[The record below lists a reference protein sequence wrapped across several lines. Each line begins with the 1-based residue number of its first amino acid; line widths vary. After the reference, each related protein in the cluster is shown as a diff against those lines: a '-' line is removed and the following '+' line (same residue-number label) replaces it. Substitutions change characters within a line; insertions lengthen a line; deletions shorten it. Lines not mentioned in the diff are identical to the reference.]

1 MTIVTYKIKLNPP
14 KQTPRPCKPVNSPK
28 KSLIE
33 RIKQIRHTNSTCV
46 SLTKVIQANI
56 ERIKQIKHTDSTY
69 VFLMKVIQA
78 KTDEHKNL
86 RSHAFTALC
95 YLVAIFCYFTKGN
108 DYKDDVVMGN
118 TTSTAHGQY
127 NHYESL
133 PSQSSSSKTRALP
146 APRSTRALPAPRS
159 TRALPAPRSSSHTPR
174 SGSRSSSSSR
184 SSSGSRSFGFSRR

>member
-14 KQTPRPCKPVNSPK
+14 KLTPRPCKPVNSPK

-33 RIKQIRHTNSTCV
+33 RIKQIRYTNSTCV
-46 SLTKVIQANI
+46 SLMKVIQANI

-78 KTDEHKNL
+78 KTDEHENL
-86 RSHAFTALC
+86 RSHAFIALC
-95 YLVAIFCYFTKGN
+95 TLVALFSHLTEVN
-108 DYKDDVVMGN
+108 DYEDDVVMGN
-118 TTSTAHGQY
+118 TTSTAYGQY
-127 NHYESL
+127 NHYESW

-146 APRSTRALPAPRS
+146 TPRS